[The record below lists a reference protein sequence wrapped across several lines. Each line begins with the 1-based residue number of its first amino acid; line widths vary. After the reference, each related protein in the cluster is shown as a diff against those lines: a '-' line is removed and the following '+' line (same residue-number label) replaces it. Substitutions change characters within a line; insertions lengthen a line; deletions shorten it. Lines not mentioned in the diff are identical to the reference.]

1 MKLFVKIVKTWKLLT
16 VFAKKLDIMYVS
28 GDSNYTLL
36 AESFSC
42 IVNKILEFLADNKI
56 QINSRDKSRDASR
69 TNFKKCI

>member
-42 IVNKILEFLADNKI
+42 IVNKILEFLADNKL
-56 QINSRDKSRDASR
+56 
-69 TNFKKCI
+69 